1 MNPYQPKCLS
11 PQDSFVTKLAQHVK
25 EVVGETLNEVSGMVN
40 TNIFEKDDKSG
51 DDNPYDQIRPN
62 REKLRA
68 YQA

>member
-1 MNPYQPKCLS
+1 
-11 PQDSFVTKLAQHVK
+11 
-25 EVVGETLNEVSGMVN
+25 MVN